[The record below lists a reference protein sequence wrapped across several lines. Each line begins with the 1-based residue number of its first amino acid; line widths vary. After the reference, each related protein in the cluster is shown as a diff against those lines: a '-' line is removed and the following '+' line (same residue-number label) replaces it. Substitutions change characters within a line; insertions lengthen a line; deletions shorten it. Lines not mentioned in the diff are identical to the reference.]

1 KEHFDNRGKP
11 DTFAGKN
18 YCYNLVYYEWHQY
31 VYNAIGREKDIKLMK
46 REAKEAL
53 IKEINPDGRF
63 FNVEVCGEWP
73 PKFEGR
79 LRGEKGL
86 NDESG
91 A

>member
-1 KEHFDNRGKP
+1 
-11 DTFAGKN
+11 
-18 YCYNLVYYEWHQY
+18 